1 MAVNLSIHKVEQGH
15 VGVYFRGG
23 ALLKEVNQPGYH
35 LMIPFITTVH
45 NVQVT
50 MQTDA
55 VTNIPCG
62 TSGGVMIYFDRI
74 EVVNILNPEL
84 VYDTVNKFTVDYD
97 RALIFNKV
105 HHELNQFCSRH
116 NLQEVYITLFDQID
130 ENLKLALQEDLT
142 KLAPGLNIQAV
153 RVTKPK
159 IPSGILKNYEEME
172 EQKTKLLYATERQK
186 VVEKEAE
193 TDRRRAVIEAE
204 KEAAVSAIRSKALIA
219 AKESEKLISAID
231 DETHIARQRAIVD
244 AEFYRAQKLA
254 EANQLKLTPEYLD
267 LIKFQSIANN
277 TKLYFGP
284 DVPTVFSGFNEDKA
298 Q

>member
-1 MAVNLSIHKVEQGH
+1 
-15 VGVYFRGG
+15 
-23 ALLKEVNQPGYH
+23 
-35 LMIPFITTVH
+35 MIPFITTVH
-45 NVQVT
+45 NVQIT

-74 EVVNILNPEL
+74 EVVNILSPEA
-84 VYDTVNKFTVDYD
+84 VYDTINKFTVDYD

-130 ENLKLALQEDLT
+130 ENLKNAIQDDLT
-142 KLAPGLNIQAV
+142 KLAPGLSIHAV

-172 EQKTKLLYATERQK
+172 EQKTRLLYATERQK

-204 KEAAVSAIRSKALIA
+204 KEAAVNAIRSTSLIA
-219 AKESEKLISAID
+219 SKESEKLMSAIED
-231 DETHIARQRAIVD
+231 QTHIARQRALVD

-254 EANQLKLTPEYLD
+254 EANQLKLTPEFLQLTKY
-267 LIKFQSIANN
+267 QSIANN
-277 TKLYFGP
+277 SKLYFGP
-284 DVPTVFSGFNEDKA
+284 NIPAVFAGFAEDGDK
-298 Q
+298 